1 MDYDFAV
8 DTAKID
14 SLISVINGN
23 ITQIDN
29 MIKQLYEECAYPLN
43 KLDSL
48 NYWKGEVYTA
58 FKTKMESFRD
68 GTFAEIKQELD
79 VWSGKFS
86 EAQQKSSQ
94 LTSTLTSEW

>member
-1 MDYDFAV
+1 MA
-8 DTAKID
+8 T
-14 SLISVINGN
+14 
-23 ITQIDN
+23 
-29 MIKQLYEECAYPLN
+29 
-43 KLDSL
+43 L
-48 NYWKGEVYTA
+48 NYNTGALGGLSSTFADKASEFEGKVTSIIASVTAMGDNWKGEVYTA

>member
-58 FKTKMESFRD
+58 FKN
-68 GTFAEIKQELD
+68 GTNGAAGLKTNLD
-79 VWSGKFS
+79 NALTALKAFVDVLNTAKT
-86 EAQQKSSQ
+86 EASN
-94 LTSTLTSEW
+94 LTSESE